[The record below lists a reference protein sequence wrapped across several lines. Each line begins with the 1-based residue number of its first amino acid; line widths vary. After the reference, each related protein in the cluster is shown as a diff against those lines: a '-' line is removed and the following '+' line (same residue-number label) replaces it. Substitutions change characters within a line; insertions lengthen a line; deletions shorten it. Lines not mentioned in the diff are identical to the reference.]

1 MRILVTGA
9 SGLLGLNFAI
19 EAAKEHTVIGVV
31 NQHPFRSDTFEVRQ
45 VDLLAPGTVSALIDN
60 VQPDWVVHCAALA
73 NLEDCEANPDL
84 AHLTNGE
91 LPGEIARKTFDKG
104 IPLVHI
110 STDAVFDGQR
120 GDYTENDIPD
130 PLSEYARTKLEGER
144 AVADAYPEAII
155 ARVNMFGWSLSG
167 KRSLAE
173 FFFYNLQAGNP
184 IKGFTDVFFC
194 PLLANDLAGV
204 LLAMLEKELS
214 GLFHVVSSE
223 CMSKYD
229 FGVAVA
235 ELFGFD
241 PNLIAPTAV
250 SEGGLKASRARL
262 LTLRSDK
269 LAQALGRPLPNVTNG
284 LARFYELYQ
293 QGFPVQLRE
302 SMVPIK

>member
-9 SGLLGLNFAI
+9 SGLLGLNLAI

-31 NQHPFRSDTFEVRQ
+31 NQHPFRSDNFEVRQ
-45 VDLLAPGTVSALIDN
+45 VDLLAPGTVSALIDG

-91 LPGEIARKTFDKG
+91 LPGEIARQTFDRG

-120 GDYTENDIPD
+120 GDYTENDIPN
-130 PLSEYARTKLEGER
+130 PLSEYARTKLVGEHV
-144 AVADAYPEAII
+144 VADVYPEAII
-155 ARVNMFGWSLSG
+155 ARINMFGWSLSG

-184 IKGFTDVFFC
+184 LKGFTDVFFC

-223 CMSKYD
+223 CMTKYD

-241 PNLIAPTAV
+241 PSLIAPTSV
-250 SEGGLKASRARL
+250 SEGELKASRAPL

-269 LAQALGRPLPNVTNG
+269 LAQALGCPLPNVTNG

-293 QGFPVQLRE
+293 QGYPVQLRE
-302 SMVPIK
+302 SLIPIK